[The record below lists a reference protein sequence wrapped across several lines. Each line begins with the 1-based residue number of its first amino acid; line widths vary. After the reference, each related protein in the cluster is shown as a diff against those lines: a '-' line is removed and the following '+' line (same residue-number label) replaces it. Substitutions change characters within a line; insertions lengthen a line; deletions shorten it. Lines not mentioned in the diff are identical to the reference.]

1 MAINK
6 FKKQLLD
13 GENCWVAGWGA
24 LDYESD
30 LANTLQSLGVHAMSL
45 EYCAAKTADDLVEL
59 FADDI
64 CAGNALDENE
74 NDLIDGG
81 FDSCQGKKII
91 S

>member
-1 MAINK
+1 
-6 FKKQLLD
+6 
-13 GENCWVAGWGA
+13 
-24 LDYESD
+24 
-30 LANTLQSLGVHAMSL
+30 MSL
-45 EYCAAKTADDLVEL
+45 EYCAAKTADDLGEL